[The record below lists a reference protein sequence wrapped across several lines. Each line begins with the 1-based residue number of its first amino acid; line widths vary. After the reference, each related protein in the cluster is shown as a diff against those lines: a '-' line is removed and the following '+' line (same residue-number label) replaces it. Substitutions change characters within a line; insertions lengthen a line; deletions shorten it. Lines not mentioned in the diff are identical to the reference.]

1 MRGKSSIEMQCVWKE
16 CQETWVVI
24 LALAD
29 VNNQVKTSFLLSSSV
44 IKRISGPRI
53 AKSYLFLKFL

>member
-1 MRGKSSIEMQCVWKE
+1 MQCVWKE

-29 VNNQVKTSFLLSSSV
+29 VNNQVNDFISF
-44 IKRISGPRI
+44 IFISD
-53 AKSYLFLKFL
+53 